1 MLRNLLRSLTFA
13 VIIALAVGGLIH
25 PSFPSAAQE
34 EPTLTIAIPS
44 DIETL
49 DPPFSRFQRS
59 NETNYNIYDQFFR
72 YGFHDTGQGYSI
84 YDVDKIEGEAIE
96 SWKLSDDYKS
106 IVLEVRANKFSHT
119 GNPVTAE
126 DIVYWFKRAYGTDS
140 GTKFNAVTS
149 NIESIDQVKATGPME
164 VTIQFS
170 KPSPWFFYLFRDQS
184 QAPQDS
190 VEIAKHVTSDDA
202 WASKWLAKNDAG
214 SGEYY
219 VDSWEPGVQM
229 VLKAN
234 PNYWAKPPAYF
245 RKVVLKIVPSS
256 ANRALLLQQGAV
268 DIASDLSTDELDSL
282 RGSQGVKVLSVPT
295 RNQMILGFNVTKPPF
310 DNVKVRQALT
320 YAAPYKAIVEGVFKG
335 RAQVSEGPVP
345 VGGQFHDKSL
355 WTYTEDL
362 DKAKALLKEAGMD
375 KGFEFTLDITEGI
388 PVQEQIAVLLQDQ
401 FSKIGVTMKINKQTS
416 AAFADGLGKLTHQAW
431 MRDLLWYVDD
441 PGYTGVLFFKTGAV
455 VNWTG
460 YSNKDV
466 DKLIDEM
473 VVTVDK
479 DQKKNLATEYQKLT
493 IADAPALYL
502 AEMPFEIAMRDDI
515 QGYVQLPDNLLWYY
529 PLKRATK

>member
-1 MLRNLLRSLTFA
+1 MSRNVPRLLILA
-13 VIIALAVGGLIH
+13 LIVALATGGLIR
-25 PSFPSAAQE
+25 PAAPTAAQD

-72 YGFHDTGQGYSI
+72 YAYTDTGKGYGL
-84 YDVDKIEGEAIE
+84 YDVNKIEGEAIE

-106 IVLEVRANKFSHT
+106 IVLKVRENKFSHT
-119 GNPVTAE
+119 GNPVTAD
-126 DIVYWFKRAYGTDS
+126 DIVYWFQRAFGTDS

-149 NIESIDQVKATGPME
+149 NVNSMDQVKKTGPME
-164 VTIQFS
+164 VTIQFA

-190 VEIAKHVTSDDA
+190 VEIAKHVTSDDP
-202 WASKWLAKNDAG
+202 WASKWLAKNDAS
-214 SGEYY
+214 SGEYF
-219 VDSWEPGVQM
+219 VESWEPGVQM

-234 PNYWAKPPAYF
+234 PNYWAKPPAFF
-245 RKVVLKIVPSS
+245 RKVVLKVVPSS

-282 RGSQGVKVLSVPT
+282 RGSQGVNVLSIPT

-320 YAAPYKAIVEGVFKG
+320 YAAPYKKIVDGVFKG

-345 VGGQFHDKSL
+345 VGGQLHDKSL
-355 WTYTEDL
+355 WTFSEDV
-362 DKAKALLKEAGMD
+362 DKAKALLKEAGME
-375 KGFEFTLDITEGI
+375 KGFEFTLDISEGV
-388 PVQEQIAVLLQDQ
+388 PVQEQIAVLLQDS

-416 AAFADGLGKLTHQAW
+416 AAFAEGLGKLTHQAW

-473 VVTVDK
+473 VVTVDPA
-479 DQKKNLATEYQKLT
+479 KKKELATQYQKLT

-502 AEMPFEIAMRDDI
+502 GEMPFEIAMRADI
-515 QGYVQLPDNLLWYY
+515 EGYVQLPDNLLWYY
-529 PLKRATK
+529 PLKRVKK